1 MFYSELDANDP
12 LASYRK
18 EFIIPSAEGKEQVYF
33 LGNSL
38 GLQPRTT
45 AVYIQQVLDQWA
57 SYGVEG
63 FFMGD
68 QPWLDYH
75 DRLTG
80 PLATIVGAEPSEIVL
95 MNQLTVNLHL
105 MMVSFYRPQ
114 GKRIKIICEAKAFP
128 SDQYMFETHLK
139 ALGLNPDEVLIEVSP
154 RGNEFH
160 IRQEDIEHA
169 IQTAGEDLAL
179 VLWGG
184 VNYYTGQ
191 VFDLHAITKA
201 GHAVGAK
208 VGFDLAHA
216 AGNIK
221 LDLHNWNTDFA
232 CWCSYKYLNGGPGA
246 MGAAFIHKRYHADP
260 RIHRFAG
267 WWGYEK
273 KTRFLMEKGFRPTPS
288 AEGWQLSTP
297 SPILYAS
304 LRAAL
309 ELYEKAGYQ
318 NCLEKAGKMA
328 AYLRQLVDEILTD
341 QPGKFEILTPSEPAD
356 RGCQLSLLVK
366 NNGRALFDELTR
378 QGIFADWRE
387 PNVIRVA
394 PVPLYN
400 SYEEIWRFAQVL
412 GS

>member
-1 MFYSELDANDP
+1 
-12 LASYRK
+12 
-18 EFIIPSAEGKEQVYF
+18 
-33 LGNSL
+33 
-38 GLQPRTT
+38 
-45 AVYIQQVLDQWA
+45 
-57 SYGVEG
+57 
-63 FFMGD
+63 
-68 QPWLDYH
+68 
-75 DRLTG
+75 
-80 PLATIVGAEPSEIVL
+80 
-95 MNQLTVNLHL
+95 
-105 MMVSFYRPQ
+105 
-114 GKRIKIICEAKAFP
+114 
-128 SDQYMFETHLK
+128 
-139 ALGLNPDEVLIEVSP
+139 
-154 RGNEFH
+154 
-160 IRQEDIEHA
+160 
-169 IQTAGEDLAL
+169 
-179 VLWGG
+179 
-184 VNYYTGQ
+184 
-191 VFDLHAITKA
+191 
-201 GHAVGAK
+201 
-208 VGFDLAHA
+208 
-216 AGNIK
+216 
-221 LDLHNWNTDFA
+221 
-232 CWCSYKYLNGGPGA
+232 
-246 MGAAFIHKRYHADP
+246 
-260 RIHRFAG
+260 
-267 WWGYEK
+267 
-273 KTRFLMEKGFRPTPS
+273 MEKGFRPTPS

>member
-45 AVYIQQVLDQWA
+45 AVYIQQVLHQWA

-75 DRLTG
+75 DRLTC

-154 RGNEFH
+154 RENEFH

-201 GHAVGAK
+201 GHSVGAK

-260 RIHRFAG
+260 QIHRFAG